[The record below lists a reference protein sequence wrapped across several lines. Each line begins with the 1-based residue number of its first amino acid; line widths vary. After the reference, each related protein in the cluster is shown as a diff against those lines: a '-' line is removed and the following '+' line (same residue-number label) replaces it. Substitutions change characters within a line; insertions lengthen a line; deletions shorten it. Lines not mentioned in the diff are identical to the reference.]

1 MYGIPSVFFPRALI
15 CAAAWACQDRVT
27 ALHVHTPFRSLS
39 LMCLVIQVSTLIQF
53 FWQDDCVVVSMF
65 LCAPLD
71 VMLGVDSDDQSGH
84 LISLRWLEN
93 VID

>member
-1 MYGIPSVFFPRALI
+1 
-15 CAAAWACQDRVT
+15 
-27 ALHVHTPFRSLS
+27 
-39 LMCLVIQVSTLIQF
+39 MCLVIQVSTLIQF